1 MVIYTV
7 RSKEKYDGEGVLD
20 VDEAF
25 DGTWMTH
32 GHKSHVGAGVVM
44 EILTGFRLD
53 SEVLTNRKGGIL
65 KRKH

>member
-32 GHKSHVGAGVVM
+32 GHKSTLELA
-44 EILTGFRLD
+44 LLWKF
-53 SEVLTNRKGGIL
+53 
-65 KRKH
+65 